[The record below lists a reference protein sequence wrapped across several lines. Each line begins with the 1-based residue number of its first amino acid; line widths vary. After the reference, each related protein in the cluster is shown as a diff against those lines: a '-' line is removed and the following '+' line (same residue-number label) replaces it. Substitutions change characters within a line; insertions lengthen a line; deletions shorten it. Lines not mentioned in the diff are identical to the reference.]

1 MIRAALIATRRSAEA
16 FVAPTSAIATQSAS
30 RVVEPVMAAK
40 KVVRKA
46 PPKKAAPAKKGYTGM
61 LSKAKG
67 SDSYLNRIY
76 GTTSK
81 SLYP

>member
-1 MIRAALIATRRSAEA
+1 
-16 FVAPTSAIATQSAS
+16 
-30 RVVEPVMAAK
+30 MAAK

-67 SDSYLNRIY
+67 ADSYLNRIY
-76 GTTSK
+76 SAPAK